1 MKQLSKIMLAAVA
14 SVALAVP
21 ALAWDFGASGSSS
34 ATWKQVTVTPATG
47 DATVD
52 TNFTSSSGGVTVSSS
67 NSDGANSATFSY
79 TADWNGDAGNFDEYV
94 TVSGSKKVGKWTASS
109 STSQYMQKDVIAGTS
124 NIAGGSKPMSAGGTA
139 AITLTDG
146 SITYKLGDAG
156 HLSTAEKTSSGPMDG
171 TQDAEARLDSFNG
184 FSVGLGVGP
193 GTLTVALDMHS
204 GTSSVFFGEGMDG
217 DDNSSAGMDTS
228 TACGSDTTGFG
239 LNFAGDV
246 GADLTFTYAT
256 GSSSA
261 KPTCT
266 GDSASNA
273 TSMTTMGLGVAVPV
287 GGMTIAL
294 DYEGTTITQKDGAYN
309 PAKAA
314 AYKVTN
320 ADLSSTTVAAVAGT
334 AADLDASKATTG
346 FEISVVMPVGDASA
360 GVNISS
366 TSSVTTVNGTAG
378 DAAVTG
384 GTELWYTVPIGPV
397 SLSVGYGSAAVTDGA
412 TTAQMGA
419 EMSMSF

>member
-1 MKQLSKIMLAAVA
+1 MKQLSKLMLAAVA
-14 SVALAVP
+14 SVALAAP
-21 ALAWDFGASGSSS
+21 AFAWDFSASGSSS
-34 ATWKQVTVTPATG
+34 AKWMQETVTPASG

-52 TNFTSSSGGVTVSSS
+52 TNFSSSSGGVTVSSS
-67 NSDGANSATFSY
+67 NSDGANTATFSY

-94 TVSGSKKVGKWTASS
+94 PVSGSQKVGNWTASS
-109 STSQYMQKDVIAGTS
+109 STSQYMNKDVTAGAS
-124 NIAGGSKPMSAGGTA
+124 PMTAGGTA

-146 SITYKLGDAG
+146 SITYKLGDAA
-156 HLSTAEKTSSGPMDG
+156 HLSTAEKTSGGPMAG
-171 TQDAEARLDSFNG
+171 IQDAEARLDSFNG

-204 GTSSVFFGEGMDG
+204 GTSSVFFGEALDG
-217 DDNSSAGMDTS
+217 DDNSTAGADTA
-228 TACGSDTTGFG
+228 TACGSDSTGFG

-266 GDSASNA
+266 GDSSSNA
-273 TSMTTMGLGVAVPV
+273 TSMNTMGLGVAVPV

-294 DYEGTTITQKDGAYN
+294 DYEATTYTDKDGAYD
-309 PAKAA
+309 PDDVVATE
-314 AYKVTN
+314 AYAN
-320 ADLSSTTVAAVAGT
+320 
-334 AADLDASKATTG
+334 DASKVVSG
-346 FEISVVMPVGDASA
+346 FELSVTMPVGDATA
-360 GVNISS
+360 GVNVSS
-366 TSSVTTVNGTAG
+366 TSGTTTTNGTAA

-397 SLSVGYGSAAVTDGA
+397 SLSIGYGSAAVTDGK
-412 TTAQMGA
+412 TTSQMGA
-419 EMSMSF
+419 EMSLSF